1 MAGWQEWWV
10 AAAVAAVAVWVGGVA
25 LYVGLR
31 RRVAVLVATVQVVPW
46 FPPGTRILVGRG
58 PLSGGW
64 AIDSVH
70 PEFADRERRLLE
82 APEVASA
89 ISVQEMQAPALSK
102 ASPRARAFQLPK
114 PVFPHYGALLIDES
128 GWAETWRFR

>member
-1 MAGWQEWWV
+1 MVGWQEWLAAGVV
-10 AAAVAAVAVWVGGVA
+10 AALTAWIGGVT

-31 RRVAVLVATVQVVPW
+31 RRVAVFVATVQVGPW
-46 FPPGTRILVGRG
+46 FPTGTRILVGRG

-64 AIDSVH
+64 AIDSEH

-102 ASPRARAFQLPK
+102 ASPRARAFQLP
-114 PVFPHYGALLIDES
+114 
-128 GWAETWRFR
+128 